1 MNTELFE
8 IFLFVG
14 IAYICLSLF
23 TWSLGAQLSGWAE
36 LAKYYRSDAPFE
48 GERWTF
54 CSCRMRWLTHYGGC
68 VTVGANEYGLYLA
81 LFSLFRI
88 WHPPLLIPWHEV
100 SLKMDKTIVWERMEL
115 RFNQAPDIKA
125 TFYGGWVW
133 TFAESQDQQRR
144 HFAASNWKAFSRN

>member
-8 IFLFVG
+8 ILLFVG
-14 IAYICLSLF
+14 IAYICSSLLTCF
-23 TWSLGAQLSGWAE
+23 LGAQLSGWRE

-48 GERWTF
+48 GERWRF
-54 CSCRMRWLTHYGGC
+54 RSCNMRLLTHYGGC
-68 VTVGANEYGLYLA
+68 VTVGANEYGLYLT

-88 WHPPLLIPWHEV
+88 GHPPLLIPWNEV
-100 SLKMDKTIVWERMEL
+100 RLKMGKTIVWEWMEL
-115 RFNQAPDIKA
+115 RFNQAPGIKV

-144 HFAASNWKAFSRN
+144 HFSESNWKAFSRN